1 MRFQPTESQQA
12 LREEVREF
20 ATERIE
26 PVAGELDRTETYPGE
41 ILAELGER
49 GITGLT
55 LPEELGG
62 RGEGLVELVVAIEEL
77 AAAMMPVASAL
88 ALNLGVATVIDRFG
102 TDEQRERYVPEMAR
116 FETVGALGLS
126 EADAGS
132 DKLAMETT
140 AERSSATSRSQAR
153 ETTAERE
160 GDEWVL
166 NGHKQWVTN
175 FKHADVV
182 LTYAKTGPD
191 EDAPHN
197 VSAFLVPTDAFE
209 VERVWDT
216 LGARSVKSPRVTI
229 SDVRVSDDAMVGE
242 AGEAYV
248 QRGEV
253 KTGVNVPARAVGIAR
268 AALEDTVAYTS
279 GREQFGQHIGDFQGV
294 RWRIGEMAERVDTAR
309 LLTLRAADRA
319 DRGLANSREHS
330 MAKVHATEAAVEN
343 ANEAMQFHGGVGYT
357 TEHDVERYLRDAR
370 LLTLAGG
377 PNEGHRDTLAA
388 EVVGE

>member
-12 LREEVREF
+12 LREAVREF

-26 PVAGELDRTETYPGE
+26 PVAGDLDRTETYPDG

-49 GITGLT
+49 GLTGLT
-55 LPEELGG
+55 LPEERGG
-62 RGEGLVELVVAIEEL
+62 RGEGLVELVIAIEEL

-88 ALNLGVATVIDRFG
+88 ALNLGVATVIERFG
-102 TDEQRERYVPEMAR
+102 TDAQRERYASEMAR

-140 AERSSATSRSQAR
+140 AEKD
-153 ETTAERE
+153 
-160 GDEWVL
+160 GDEWIL
-166 NGHKQWVTN
+166 DGHKQWVTN

-191 EDAPHN
+191 SEAPHN
-197 VSAFLVPTDAFE
+197 ISAFLVPTDAFE

-216 LGARSVKSPRVTI
+216 LGARSVKSSRVTL
-229 SDVRVSDDAMVGE
+229 SNVRVPDDAMVGE
-242 AGEAYV
+242 QGEAYV
-248 QRGEV
+248 ERGKV
-253 KTGVNVPARAVGIAR
+253 NTGVNVPARAVGIAR

-279 GREQFGQHIGDFQGV
+279 GREQFDQEIGDFQGV
-294 RWRIGEMAERVDTAR
+294 RWRVAEMAERVDTAR

-319 DRGLANSREHS
+319 DRGLDVSREHS

-343 ANEAMQFHGGVGYT
+343 ANEAMQLHGGVGYT
-357 TEHDVERYLRDAR
+357 TEHDAERYLRDAR
-370 LLTLAGG
+370 LLTIAGG
-377 PNEGHRDTLAA
+377 PNEGHRDTLADA
-388 EVVGE
+388 VFEG